1 MAGQIGRHYFEAGLG
16 EMYMVPEKQKY
27 LEAAESSILA
37 TIREEQS
44 PATFRREPV
53 LEAGGVRRAA
63 QFCFSLLSVTQQLS
77 VISHQSSNLVEKFT
91 KQDCSSQFPA
101 SS

>member
-1 MAGQIGRHYFEAGLG
+1 
-16 EMYMVPEKQKY
+16 MYMVPEKQKY

-37 TIREEQS
+37 TIREEPRVQPLS
-44 PATFRREPV
+44 GESR
-53 LEAGGVRRAA
+53 LAGAGASGVHSTSFADCTLGDSTA
-63 QFCFSLLSVTQQLS
+63 LS
-77 VISHQSSNLVEKFT
+77 VISHQSNLVEKFT